1 MTVDVK
7 VPVLAES
14 IPDATLLEWR
24 KQPGDLV
31 EQDEILIELETD
43 KVVLEVPAPASGVL
57 AEVLKQTGDTV
68 LSQEVLARIDA
79 GESAST
85 AAPGSAADTA
95 SKVAAGSAPAV
106 SAASG
111 SGSLAATFASQ
122 AAGSA
127 TGPASEATAEPA
139 PDTVPSFGTADANAH
154 ERLSPAV
161 RRLVDEH
168 GLDPSGIAGT
178 GKDGRITKGDVLAHL
193 EAAAKP
199 AADTALPSTTDTAP
213 AFAPASA
220 GPAPEPAGAA
230 PRPATG
236 AVAPAP
242 IPAGA
247 VSTPVSAPAP
257 AGAAPG
263 EPTPGHRGERREPMS
278 RLRRRIAERL
288 VEAQHTAAILTTFN
302 EIDMQ
307 PVIALRARHK
317 EGFERR
323 HGVRLGFMSFF
334 AKAAVQ
340 ALRRFPAVNA
350 RIEDGA
356 IVYHDYCDVGVAV
369 GSPRGLVVPI
379 LRNVEAMSFAAI
391 EAKIAEFGAKARDG
405 TLSLDEMSGGT
416 FTISNGGVFG
426 SLLSTPILNPP
437 QSGILG
443 MHKTE
448 ERPVVVNGEVVVRP
462 MMYVALS
469 YDHRIIDGREAV
481 GFLVCVKE
489 AVEDP
494 ARLLLDV

>member
-14 IPDATLLEWR
+14 VPDATLLEWR
-24 KQPGDLV
+24 KQPGDAV
-31 EQDEILIELETD
+31 ERDEILIELETD
-43 KVVLEVPAPASGVL
+43 KVVLEVPAPEAGVL
-57 AEVLKQTGDTV
+57 AEILKHTGDTV
-68 LSQEVLARIDA
+68 LSQEVLARIEPDA
-79 GESAST
+79 GAPAKPLELVPDS
-85 AAPGSAADTA
+85 AAPSE
-95 SKVAAGSAPAV
+95 
-106 SAASG
+106 
-111 SGSLAATFASQ
+111 SLAA
-122 AAGSA
+122 AAGR
-127 TGPASEATAEPA
+127 
-139 PDTVPSFGTADANAH
+139 

-161 RRLVDEH
+161 RRLVEEH
-168 GLDPSGIAGT
+168 GLDASAIAGT
-178 GKDGRITKGDVLAHL
+178 GRDGRITKADVLAHL
-193 EAAAKP
+193 QASVP
-199 AADTALPSTTDTAP
+199 AAEIESPL
-213 AFAPASA
+213 
-220 GPAPEPAGAA
+220 
-230 PRPATG
+230 
-236 AVAPAP
+236 AVAPAGSGRAP
-242 IPAGA
+242 ETTRVAAGA
-247 VSTPVSAPAP
+247 VATSPASVPPTPAP
-257 AGAAPG
+257 ALTESGPAASVPG
-263 EPTPGHRGERREPMS
+263 SRTERREPMS

-307 PVIALRARHK
+307 PVMALRARHK

-334 AKAAVQ
+334 ARAAVQ
-340 ALRRFPAVNA
+340 ALGRFPAVNA
-350 RIEDGA
+350 RIDDGD
-356 IVYHDYCDVGVAV
+356 IVYHDYCDIGVAV

-391 EAKIAEFGAKARDG
+391 EAQIAEFGAKARDG
-405 TLSLDEMSGGT
+405 TLSIDEMSGGT

-448 ERPVVVNGEVVVRP
+448 ERPVVVDGEIVVRP

-481 GFLVCVKE
+481 QFLVCVKE
-489 AVEDP
+489 AIEDP